1 MGKFG
6 PKQLLICHETLH
18 GQCMVLQWSDITI
31 IQLKW
36 YYNDI
41 IISLYEISLY
51 EIIFSKFLSGRGSD
65 LQHLPPAAG
74 GSFSTKKS
82 IQTEATVWL
91 KSPR

>member
-18 GQCMVLQWSDITI
+18 EQCMVSQWSDITI

-51 EIIFSKFLSGRGSD
+51 EIIFSKFLSGRWSD
-65 LQHLPPAAG
+65 LQHLSPAAG
-74 GSFSTKKS
+74 GSFSTKKKYPDRS
-82 IQTEATVWL
+82 DCLAEI
-91 KSPR
+91 